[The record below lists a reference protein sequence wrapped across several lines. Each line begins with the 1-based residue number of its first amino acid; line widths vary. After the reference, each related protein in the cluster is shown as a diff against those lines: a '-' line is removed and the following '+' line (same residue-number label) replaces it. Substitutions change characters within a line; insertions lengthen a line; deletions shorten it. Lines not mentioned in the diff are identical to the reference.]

1 MSDDYLTLEEC
12 KEWRD
17 HYDDRLE
24 STLQTIADNE
34 KSIKK
39 SGWTIVGI
47 LISILGLY
55 FTLMLT
61 SALHAEDKQATLDQQ
76 QDERIIQIYDA
87 IAAQTAS
94 NARSTAIM
102 EGHIGQAAEARE
114 NFEGDLKDIKDQ
126 SRSGDKA
133 ILESLREH
141 RQRNGHN

>member
-1 MSDDYLTLEEC
+1 MTNDYLTLEEC

-24 STLQTIADNE
+24 ATLQAIAENE
-34 KSIKK
+34 KSVKK
-39 SGWTIVGI
+39 AGWTIVGLMTTI
-47 LISILGLY
+47 LAVY
-55 FTLMLT
+55 FTLALT
-61 SALHAEDKQATLDQQ
+61 SSIHAEDKQTTLDQQ
-76 QDERIIQIYDA
+76 QDERILQIYDA

-114 NFEGDLKDIKDQ
+114 GFEGDLKDMKDQ

-133 ILESLREH
+133 ILDSLREH